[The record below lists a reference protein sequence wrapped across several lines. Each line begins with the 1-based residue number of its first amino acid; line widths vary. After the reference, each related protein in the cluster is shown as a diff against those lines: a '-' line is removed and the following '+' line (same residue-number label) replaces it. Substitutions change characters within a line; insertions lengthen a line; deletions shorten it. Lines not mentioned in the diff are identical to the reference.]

1 MSLPHV
7 THDVR
12 HPKTWELSGTT
23 VMDAFNL
30 LALLKSKMRTGGP
43 SACLV
48 VPHHGLHENR
58 LDGAMEERNLEM
70 TGTGQPQWGHTCQ
83 ICMKF
88 YKGEDGNFCTHVS
101 RFHSRQKI

>member
-1 MSLPHV
+1 
-7 THDVR
+7 
-12 HPKTWELSGTT
+12 
-23 VMDAFNL
+23 MDAFNL